1 VRESLQGSPFNN
13 VPTCFLHS
21 ELAAENTR
29 IELRPGCS
37 ALHQQAFEKIHRET
51 RKVGNQPVISIE
63 ATNPLFLSIGAD
75 GANSPSGGI
84 RIPTENLKK
93 AGRKNRGKIPSLW
106 NAQRNSSQ

>member
-51 RKVGNQPVISIE
+51 RKVGNQPVISIDWSRWSQFAIRWYTYSDRE
-63 ATNPLFLSIGAD
+63 FEEIGPQKPGEDSVPLEC
-75 GANSPSGGI
+75 
-84 RIPTENLKK
+84 PTKFFTVDRTE
-93 AGRKNRGKIPSLW
+93 
-106 NAQRNSSQ
+106 